1 MKATKATPELKAKA
15 DRLRR
20 EGCSYREIGKRI
32 GVAPTTVQYW
42 LDKDFAAMRRGDG
55 RRP

>member
-32 GVAPTTVQYW
+32 GVAPTAVQYW